1 MKKAIGLGLLV
12 AVFFAIFVLLQDY
25 LGASAFYMAAIAMAM
40 FAVLGPLGDYLKTAI
55 AILIGVFVALAGMI
69 ILAAKMPLPPDNLLF
84 VAIISGVSLFLLVL
98 ISTAGMRI
106 DAMFL
111 GWAAYMAAVFGTYTT
126 NAAAM
131 ATLAVPAAVGVSV
144 SLLLGLLMSLLVM
157 KIAMALNQ

>member
-25 LGASAFYMAAIAMAM
+25 LGASAFYMAAVAMAM
-40 FAVLGPLGDYLKTAI
+40 FTVLGPFGDYLKTAI
-55 AILIGVFVALAGMI
+55 AILIGVVVALAGMI
-69 ILAAKMPLPPDNLLF
+69 ILAAKMPLPPDHLLF

-111 GWAAYMAAVFGTYTT
+111 GWAAYFAAVFGTYVTD
-126 NAAAM
+126 ASAM
-131 ATLAVPAAVGVSV
+131 ASLAVPAAVGVSV
-144 SLLLGLLMSLLVM
+144 SLLLGLFMSLLVI
-157 KIAMALNQ
+157 KIAMAVNQ